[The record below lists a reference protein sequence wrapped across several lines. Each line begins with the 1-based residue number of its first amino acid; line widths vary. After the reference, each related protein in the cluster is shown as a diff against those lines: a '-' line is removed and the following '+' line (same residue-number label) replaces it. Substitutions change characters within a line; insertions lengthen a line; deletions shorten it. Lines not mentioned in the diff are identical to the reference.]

1 MKFRVLWPG
10 KTKKRYYKEAI
21 DDYAT
26 RIGKFFPFE
35 IVETAEDTRTDRQ
48 KATRIRKESQS
59 LNSRRRSPLTV
70 VLDSGG
76 KAMSS
81 EEFAS
86 WLEKQQTDI
95 DFLLGGPA
103 GLQAPGNTLR
113 LSFGPM
119 TLPHE
124 LARVVLL
131 EQIYR
136 ALTIIHH
143 IPYHK

>member
-1 MKFRVLWPG
+1 MKLRVLWPG
-10 KTKKRYYKEAI
+10 KTRKHYYREAI
-21 DDYAT
+21 RDYAA
-26 RIGKFFPFE
+26 RIVKFVPLE
-35 IVETAEDTRTDRQ
+35 IVELPEEPHTDRQ
-48 KATRIRKESQS
+48 KAMRIRKESRL
-59 LNSRRRSPLTV
+59 LNARKRAPLIV
-70 VLDSGG
+70 VLDSTG
-76 KAMSS
+76 KMMSS
-81 EEFAS
+81 GEFAR

-103 GLQAPGNTLR
+103 GMEEAGNSFH

-124 LARVVLL
+124 LARVLLL

-136 ALTIIHH
+136 ALTILRH

>member
-1 MKFRVLWPG
+1 MKLRVIWPG

-21 DDYAT
+21 DDYVA
-26 RIGKFFPFE
+26 RITKFLRLE
-35 IVETAEDTRTDRQ
+35 IVEVSEEFRTDRQ

-59 LNSRRRSPLTV
+59 LHAGKRAPVSV
-70 VLDSGG
+70 VLDSMGR
-76 KAMSS
+76 AMSS
-81 EEFAS
+81 EEFAR

-103 GLQAPGNTLR
+103 GLRDAGNSFR
-113 LSFGPM
+113 LSFGPL